1 MRMIAVPEQV
11 RFLVPDQGHRLAGV
25 RLVQDVCVPGE
36 LLDFRRAGDCWR
48 LDVARPPVS
57 RMEYLLELRHADG
70 SHEIVTDP
78 ANPLHAGGAFG
89 DKSVLEFPGYR
100 PPAWLAAD
108 AEPGVTRSLD
118 LPVKALGAAITVQI
132 WVPAGAQDGEP
143 LPLLLVHDGP
153 EYDRLASLTGYLS
166 AGVAGGWLPR
176 LRAALL
182 APGPRD
188 RWYSANARYARA
200 LRTVVLPALAE
211 LLATSSRIG
220 MGTSLGALA
229 MLHAHCRYPDSFDA
243 LFLQSGSFFL
253 PRFDS
258 QERRFPYYQRVI
270 GFVADVHA
278 GRLPGKPVPAA
289 LTCGAIEENVH
300 NNRLMTQ
307 VLQDHGY
314 PAELHEVPD
323 MHNYTAWRDAF
334 DPYLTR
340 LLRQMLP

>member
-1 MRMIAVPEQV
+1 MIAVPGAV
-11 RFLVPDQGHRLAGV
+11 TLRVPDPGHALAGV
-25 RLVQDVCVPGE
+25 RLLQQVRIAAD
-36 LLDFRRAGDCWR
+36 LLDFRRSGDGWQ
-48 LDVARPPVS
+48 LDLARPPVS

-89 DKSVLEFPGYR
+89 EKSVLEFPGYR
-100 PPAWLAAD
+100 PPAWLTASAG
-108 AEPGVTRSLD
+108 PGVTRSLE
-118 LPVKALGAAITVQI
+118 LPAAALGEAIAVLI
-132 WVPAGAQDGEP
+132 WAPAGTRDGEP

-153 EYDRLASLTGYLS
+153 EYDRLASLTRYLS
-166 AGVAGGWLPR
+166 AGVSGGWLPR

-200 LRTVVLPALAE
+200 LRTMIIPALADQ
-211 LLATSSRIG
+211 LATTSRIG

-243 LFLQSGSFFL
+243 LFLQSGSFFV

-258 QERRFPYYQRVI
+258 QERRFPYFRRVI

-278 GRLPGKPVPAA
+278 GRQPGKPVPAA

-307 VLQDHGY
+307 VLRGRGY
-314 PAELHEVPD
+314 PAELHEVRD
-323 MHNYTAWRDAF
+323 VHNYTAWRDAF
-334 DPYLTR
+334 DPHLTT
-340 LLRQMLP
+340 LLRLMLP